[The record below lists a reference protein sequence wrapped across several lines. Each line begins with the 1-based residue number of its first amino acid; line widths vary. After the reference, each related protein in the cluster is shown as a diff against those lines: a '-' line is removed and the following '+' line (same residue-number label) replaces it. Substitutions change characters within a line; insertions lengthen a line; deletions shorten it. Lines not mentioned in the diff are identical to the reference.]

1 MIGTRDLN
9 FLNKNDSTMNE
20 LCHLAQNHLKGVYA
34 MPSLKSLNVWHGI
47 IFVRGGPYQNG
58 IFRFVIFLQHESP
71 GSQPV
76 LKFTSPLFH
85 PQVDPKSGILN
96 LGVKFP
102 PWDRSK
108 NKIFQILKFMKSC
121 FYNVQTWGGANKVA
135 INVIHRNIEEFKH
148 RAALCALD
156 AVWLFDLETKVVT
169 LKKNYDHDDTED
181 TDDDGNIFI
190 QRNLPVSAFA
200 EGKRMMLTGG
210 IFCPW
215 KLSGMS

>member
-1 MIGTRDLN
+1 
-9 FLNKNDSTMNE
+9 
-20 LCHLAQNHLKGVYA
+20 
-34 MPSLKSLNVWHGI
+34 
-47 IFVRGGPYQNG
+47 
-58 IFRFVIFLQHESP
+58 
-71 GSQPV
+71 
-76 LKFTSPLFH
+76 
-85 PQVDPKSGILN
+85 
-96 LGVKFP
+96 
-102 PWDRSK
+102 
-108 NKIFQILKFMKSC
+108 MKSC

-169 LKKNYDHDDTED
+169 LKKNYDHDDMDD

-215 KLSGMS
+215 KLSGMSWKWF